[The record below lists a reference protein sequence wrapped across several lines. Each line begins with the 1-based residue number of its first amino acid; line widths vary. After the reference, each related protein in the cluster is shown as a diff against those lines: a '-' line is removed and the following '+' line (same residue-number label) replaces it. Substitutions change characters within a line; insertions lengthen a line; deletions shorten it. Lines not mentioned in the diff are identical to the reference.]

1 MRLSS
6 TQTYIPALLAVLCL
20 WPVFGASA
28 APPRTRA
35 KPVERRGRDVLV
47 INGAWQTLAPPSNTA
62 QTDTWER
69 DIPQGAKDIVVPSLL
84 PAKTRGE
91 ADTPF
96 WCWRRFEA
104 PAAWKGQTVRLRFEA
119 VAGIAQIWLN
129 GQKLGE
135 HQDAAT
141 PFEFTVTPALHVG
154 ASNLL
159 ALRVSGGR
167 WGRGLWQGVLLMAH
181 DEAYMGD
188 CFPQSDALGHVNA
201 ALDLLNSSKN
211 EGDSTLDAR
220 IVAPGEPAR
229 IVLKTN
235 QNLHITPG
243 RNSTT
248 VLMTV
253 SGKQRLLWSPDTPNL
268 YLLQL
273 DFRQG
278 KDILDTQQVTFGLR
292 EWGWQ
297 NGAVLLNNARMPLKA
312 VSLNEPLPRVIAN
325 ADDEQRLRMIL
336 RALKEKA
343 EASAAGK
350 TVPLLYVYAPPPV
363 LLRLADEEGI
373 LIIESAMPNQP
384 DSSANEELR
393 GLVLRDR
400 AHVCILGWHLPGAD
414 AEAANAI
421 RTLDAT
427 RFLIAATGADARLW
441 PPNQSTPVSE
451 AVPAGLLPAQR
462 MLR

>member
-1 MRLSS
+1 MRVSS
-6 TQTYIPALLAVLCL
+6 TQTCLSALLAALCL
-20 WPVFGASA
+20 WPVLGVSA
-28 APPRTRA
+28 APPRPKA
-35 KPVERRGRDVLV
+35 KPVERHGRDVLV
-47 INGAWQTLAPPSNTA
+47 IDGAWESLASPPNAA
-62 QTDTWER
+62 QAEGWER
-69 DIPQGAKDIVVPSLL
+69 DVPQGAKDIVVPSLL
-84 PAKTRGE
+84 PAKTKGE
-91 ADTPF
+91 ADTPL

-119 VAGIAQIWLN
+119 VAGTAQIWLN

-135 HQDAAT
+135 HQSSAT
-141 PFEFTVTPALHVG
+141 PFEYTVTPALHVG
-154 ASNLL
+154 AGNLL
-159 ALRVSGGR
+159 TVRVTAGT
-167 WGRGLWQGVLLMAH
+167 WGRGLWQGVSLMAH

-201 ALDLLNSSKN
+201 ALDLLNMSKN

-220 IVAPGEPAR
+220 IVAAKEPAR

-253 SGKQRLLWSPDTPNL
+253 GGKQRLLWSPANPTL

-292 EWGWQ
+292 EWGWL
-297 NGAVLLNNARMPLKA
+297 NGAVQLNNAPLPLKA
-312 VSLNEPLPRVIAN
+312 VSLNEPLPRVIAS
-325 ADDEQRLRMIL
+325 ADDEQRLRLIL
-336 RALKEKA
+336 RGLKEKA
-343 EASAAGK
+343 EASATGK

-363 LLRLADEEGI
+363 LLRLADEEGV
-373 LIIESAMPNQP
+373 LIIEGALPNQP
-384 DSSANEELR
+384 ESSANEELR

-400 AHVCILGWHLPGAD
+400 AHACVVGWRLSNAD
-414 AEAANAI
+414 ADAANAI
-421 RTLDAT
+421 RTLDTT
-427 RFLIAATGADARLW
+427 RFLIATTGVDAKLW
-441 PPNQSTPVSE
+441 PPNQNTPASE